1 MPTRLIFP
9 LVVRPNGPSLG
20 PMPTGPQ
27 TPDGISTDPGLE
39 PGSAPVSEDSGD
51 ATDRSRTPTRLSA
64 SWTAVV
70 ASVLLL
76 ILLVVFI
83 AENTQRSEVNFFGLH
98 GHAPTAVALLIAALA
113 GAGIVIVVAVA
124 RILQL
129 RRKAHR
135 ESTLR

>member
-1 MPTRLIFP
+1 M
-9 LVVRPNGPSLG
+9 
-20 PMPTGPQ
+20 
-27 TPDGISTDPGLE
+27 PDGISPDPDLE
-39 PGSAPVSEDSGD
+39 AGSAPANEDTGD

-70 ASVLLL
+70 ASVVLL

-83 AENTQRSEVNFFGLH
+83 AENTQRSEVNFLGLH

-113 GAGIVIVVAVA
+113 GAGIVIVVAIA

-135 ESTLR
+135 ESAPR

>member
-1 MPTRLIFP
+1 
-9 LVVRPNGPSLG
+9 
-20 PMPTGPQ
+20 MPTGPE
-27 TPDGISTDPGLE
+27 TPDGISPDPDLE
-39 PGSAPVSEDSGD
+39 AGSAPVSEGTGE

-83 AENTQRSEVNFFGLH
+83 AENTQRSEVNFLGLH

-113 GAGIVIVVAVA
+113 GAGIVIVVAIA

>member
-1 MPTRLIFP
+1 
-9 LVVRPNGPSLG
+9 
-20 PMPTGPQ
+20 MPTGQ
-27 TPDGISTDPGLE
+27 ETPEGIAPVPDPVA
-39 PGSAPVSEDSGD
+39 GSAPAGEASVD
-51 ATDRSRTPTRLSA
+51 APDRSRTPTRLSA

-70 ASVLLL
+70 ASVVLL

-83 AENTQRSEVNFFGLH
+83 AENTQRSEVNFLGLH

>member
-1 MPTRLIFP
+1 
-9 LVVRPNGPSLG
+9 
-20 PMPTGPQ
+20 
-27 TPDGISTDPGLE
+27 
-39 PGSAPVSEDSGD
+39 
-51 ATDRSRTPTRLSA
+51 LSA

-70 ASVLLL
+70 ASVVLL

-83 AENTQRSEVNFFGLH
+83 AENTQRSEVNFLGLH

-135 ESTLR
+135 ESALR